1 MLNLLCALLLVLL
14 LQIQVNER
22 TVCTGSTSEMR
33 TLGGEVAFIS
43 AIIYDSLMLKD
54 RYVAYRFNAVM
65 LLIFFYDDY
74 HSRSVYLFEL
84 TKLNCFFLLN
94 QGSVV
99 HKHGGQTLF
108 LAALEAPP
116 HCLGGAALTLL
127 RHYLVAGH
135 HEPLGAGLDV

>member
-84 TKLNCFFLLN
+84 TKLKL
-94 QGSVV
+94 
-99 HKHGGQTLF
+99 
-108 LAALEAPP
+108 
-116 HCLGGAALTLL
+116 
-127 RHYLVAGH
+127 
-135 HEPLGAGLDV
+135 